1 MNLVTMRDV
10 SVAYDG
16 YEAIQHV
23 DLEIGDDD
31 FLGVIGPNLSLI
43 HISEPTRP

>member
-1 MNLVTMRDV
+1 MNLVTLRDV

-16 YEAIQHV
+16 YEAFQQV

-31 FLGVIGPNLSLI
+31 FLGVIGPYGG
-43 HISEPTRP
+43 

>member
-23 DLEIGDDD
+23 DLE
-31 FLGVIGPNLSLI
+31 LSLI
-43 HISEPTRP
+43 HI

>member
-31 FLGVIGPNLSLI
+31 FLGVIGPVSYTHLTL
-43 HISEPTRP
+43 PTT